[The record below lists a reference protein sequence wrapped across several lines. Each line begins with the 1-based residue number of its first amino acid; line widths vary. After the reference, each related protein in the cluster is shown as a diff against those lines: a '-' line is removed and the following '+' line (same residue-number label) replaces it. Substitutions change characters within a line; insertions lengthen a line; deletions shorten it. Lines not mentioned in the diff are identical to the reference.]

1 MKVIGFMAIAFII
14 VIGVIFMQYGYTAI
28 DYEASNKT
36 GNMTA
41 TTNAT
46 VTEYS
51 IQNYWWWGI
60 AVLILL
66 FVMMAAFKLFVK

>member
-1 MKVIGFMAIAFII
+1 MKVIGLFAIGLII
-14 VIGVIFMQYGYTAI
+14 VIGVVFMEYGYSAI
-28 DYEASNKT
+28 DYEASNRT

-46 VTEYS
+46 VTEYT